1 MLFGAFSLGFALLL
15 LALALGLWLW
25 SHNLEEKAGLP
36 EGKVI
41 YSDSGDWSGNDDVLV
56 AHDLRL
62 SGKPDY
68 LVQDANGRI
77 VPVELKSTNAPSQPY
92 ESHIL
97 QLAAYCLLVEEN
109 YGVRPSYGIIQYK
122 DRAFSVDYTPE
133 LEDDLLDLLADM
145 REDLF
150 AADVKRDHNDWARCA
165 RCGVRGQCSQ
175 RLG

>member
-1 MLFGAFSLGFALLL
+1 MLFGAFSLGIALLL

-25 SHNLEEKAGLP
+25 SRSLEERAGLP
-36 EGKVI
+36 GGKLI
-41 YSDSGDWSGNDDVLV
+41 YNDSGGWFSNDDVLV

-68 LVQDANGRI
+68 LVQDADGRI
-77 VPVELKSTNAPSQPY
+77 VPVELKSSNAPSQPY

-109 YGVRPSYGIIQYK
+109 YGVRPAYGIIQYK
-122 DRAFSVDYTPE
+122 DRAFSVDYTAE
-133 LEDDLLDLLADM
+133 LEDDLLDLLAEM
-145 REDLF
+145 REDMF
-150 AADVKRDHNDWARCA
+150 AADVDRDHSDWARCS
-165 RCGVRGQCSQ
+165 RCGVRNQCSQ